1 MRLTLIIVTIVLA
14 LSTVAVNSSIK
25 SENDRVVINATI
37 SSYKFHPYGIN
48 SDEEWR
54 HIVDSLIGLTFSEV
68 WVDKWDVNSWPAVI
82 HTVLTRMHSAGF
94 PYSMEGVIYQRNENR
109 PGRIKYQYD
118 GVGKDLF
125 HNVPQYAYDEIKT
138 VVIAVLMDQ
147 IANPCPGAILYYN
160 PDIIKIPPEWAK
172 SENFVCKVGSHLF
185 YTG

>member
-37 SSYKFHPYGIN
+37 SPYPFHPYGIG
-48 SDEEWR
+48 SDKEWR
-54 HIVDSLIGLTFSEV
+54 HVVNSLTRLAFSEM
-68 WVDKWDVNSWPAVI
+68 WIDRWDEDSMPAVI
-82 HTVLTRMHSAGF
+82 YTVLLRMHTASH
-94 PYSMEGVIYQRNENR
+94 PYRVADVVYQRNENR
-109 PGRIKYQYD
+109 PGAIKYQYD

-125 HNVPQYAYDEIKT
+125 HNVPRDAYLEIEK
-138 VVIAVLMDQ
+138 VVIGVLMDK

-172 SENFVCKVGSHLF
+172 PENFVCKAGSQLF